1 MITGKKKEVS
11 ASRRTGVLTLTPPRL
26 ACAPMVVMWL
36 AIAVATLW
44 VVSVGG
50 HVNVPPRS
58 AGGFRPPVLRGA
70 RRVIAYRR
78 SVRGTAQP
86 R

>member
-26 ACAPMVVMWL
+26 ACAPTVVMWL

-44 VVSVGG
+44 VVSVGATSTSRRAAPG
-50 HVNVPPRS
+50 ASDPRRC
-58 AGGFRPPVLRGA
+58 AVLGG
-70 RRVIAYRR
+70 
-78 SVRGTAQP
+78 
-86 R
+86 